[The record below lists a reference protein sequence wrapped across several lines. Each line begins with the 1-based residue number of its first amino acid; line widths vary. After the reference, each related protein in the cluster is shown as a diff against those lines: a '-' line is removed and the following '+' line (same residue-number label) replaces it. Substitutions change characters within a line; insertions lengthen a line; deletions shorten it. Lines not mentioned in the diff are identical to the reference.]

1 MENKREFNATC
12 SNAKVLE
19 TPKYYYKVVNMFGE
33 KELEELTDTE
43 LKNDYVGWFCY
54 DYTIEELEKVA
65 RDEMIWDMTEDKRRY
80 LKDYEREE
88 LEDYIN

>member
-33 KELEELTDTE
+33 KELRLWKTSGRISTIIN
-43 LKNDYVGWFCY
+43 KNNF
-54 DYTIEELEKVA
+54 TK
-65 RDEMIWDMTEDKRRY
+65 TK
-80 LKDYEREE
+80 
-88 LEDYIN
+88 